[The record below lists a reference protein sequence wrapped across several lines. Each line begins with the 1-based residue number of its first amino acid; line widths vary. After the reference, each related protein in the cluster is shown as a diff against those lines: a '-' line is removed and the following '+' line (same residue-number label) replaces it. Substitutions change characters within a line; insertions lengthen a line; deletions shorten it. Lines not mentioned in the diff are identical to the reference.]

1 MVGCLGM
8 KRAHIGALT
17 GALFVATAVPAVAKD
32 DLQADWR
39 RVATPDDRVRLRNTR
54 QAWLEALAKARAAG
68 QGKAIAAQGVL
79 FDPDRALAGAKPL
92 AGDYRCRVFK
102 LGGKRPGNRD
112 YIAYPAF
119 RCRIDPEGEM
129 LSLYKIGGS
138 QRPVG
143 LIFDDGRS
151 RQIFLG
157 TLSLGDEQ
165 LPMDYGRDANRD
177 MAGIVER
184 IGPRRWRLVLPYP
197 HFESLLDVVE
207 LVPIG

>member
-1 MVGCLGM
+1 M
-8 KRAHIGALT
+8 KRAQFGALT
-17 GALFVATAVPAVAKD
+17 GVLFVVAVAPAMAKD
-32 DLQADWR
+32 EIPADWR
-39 RVATPDDRVRLRNTR
+39 RVATSDDRARLRNTR
-54 QAWLEALAKARAAG
+54 QAWLEALAKVRATG
-68 QGKAIAAQGVL
+68 QGKALAGQGAL
-79 FDPDRALAGAKPL
+79 FDPDRALAGAKPP

-102 LGGKRPGNRD
+102 LGGQRPGNRD
-112 YIAYPAF
+112 FTAYPAF

-129 LSLYKIGGS
+129 LGFYKIGGS

-143 LIFDDGRS
+143 LVFDDGRY

-177 MAGIVER
+177 MAGVVER

-207 LVPIG
+207 LVPTS

>member
-1 MVGCLGM
+1 M
-8 KRAHIGALT
+8 KRAQFGALLS
-17 GALFVATAVPAVAKD
+17 ALVIAVAVPAAAKD
-32 DLQADWR
+32 DIPADWR

-68 QGKAIAAQGVL
+68 QGRAITAQGVL
-79 FDPDRALAGAKPL
+79 FDPDRALAGAKPPS
-92 AGDYRCRVFK
+92 GDYRCRVFK
-102 LGGKRPGNRD
+102 LGRQRPGNRD
-112 YIAYPAF
+112 FTAYPAF

-129 LSLYKIGGS
+129 LSFYKIGGS
-138 QRPVG
+138 QRPAG
-143 LIFDDGRS
+143 LVFDDGRY

-165 LPMDYGRDANRD
+165 NPMDYGRDANRD
-177 MAGIVER
+177 MAGIVQR

-207 LVPIG
+207 LVPID